1 MYTITNLQYVTVCIY
16 YIPSNV
22 IYYITLDSWYISAST
37 KLKVSLNPEDLKLI
51 PRYGLWISDLATAW
65 SRRRRSQKS
74 GRIVLGRAPQT
85 EVGKASIVGWF
96 PQRTKA
102 PFRLWGVP
110 SHVWLPERVGKL
122 FFFRGST
129 TITLCSVCFH
139 FKKSRA
145 FHNMPAPRHNVS
157 IMSLQGYIWSG
168 RQPGGWMCHPLSS
181 SVSTTN

>member
-1 MYTITNLQYVTVCIY
+1 MY

-65 SRRRRSQKS
+65 SLRRRSQKS
-74 GRIVLGRAPQT
+74 GRIVFGRAPQT

-110 SHVWLPERVGKL
+110 SHVWLPEG
-122 FFFRGST
+122 
-129 TITLCSVCFH
+129 VCYWEAKNH
-139 FKKSRA
+139 HVDHMKHMRCLLIG
-145 FHNMPAPRHNVS
+145 RYYV
-157 IMSLQGYIWSG
+157 YIYIAICIYIHY
-168 RQPGGWMCHPLSS
+168 RYIYIYL
-181 SVSTTN
+181 